1 MTFEWPLLLLSL
13 ALIPIL
19 MVGYVMAQRRRRAYA
34 VRFTNLAL
42 LSEVVGKGPGIRRH
56 IPPLLYLLGLTA
68 LLISLAR
75 PVAMLAAPREQSDVI
90 LVLDVSGS
98 MSAND
103 LQPSRMDAAQQAART
118 FVESLPDHVRVGLV
132 SFSNVTSLEAPLT
145 RDHSVVL
152 QAIDGLRA
160 DGGAAIGDGLAQALD
175 HLAQQPTDVEGERA
189 PAQVV
194 LLSNGESSAGIEP
207 AVAAE
212 QATNAQVRVSAIGV
226 GQRGAAPMIANN
238 QVVGLDEA
246 TLRSIAEQTGG
257 QYFYAAET
265 SELEQIYANLGTEVS
280 WTLERTEITALV
292 GALGTLFL
300 LAGGMLG
307 LRWFQQL
314 P

>member
-13 ALIPIL
+13 VLVPIL
-19 MVGYVMAQRRRRAYA
+19 ILGYWMAQRRRRVYA

-42 LSEVVGKGPGIRRH
+42 LSEVVGKGPGVRRH

-118 FVESLPDHVRVGLV
+118 FVESLPDYVRVGLV

-145 RDHSVVL
+145 RDHAVVL

-160 DGGAAIGDGLAQALD
+160 DGGTAIGDGLAQALD

-189 PAQVV
+189 PTQVV
-194 LLSNGESSAGIEP
+194 LLSDGESSAGIEP

-212 QATNAQVRVSAIGV
+212 QATNAQVRVSTIGV

-300 LAGGMLG
+300 LAGGVLG